1 MHHTSHY
8 CNLLYCTSCVKE
20 HFTVNRGSLSLLSTA
35 GDQFNEAAIPA
46 VSLWHFDLLRLTQIS
61 FCGLHIHVPQE
72 PSHMGVLGILQVA
85 GLLRPLLWD
94 RLLTRVVRWDYFET
108 DSRRFSCSMEGQAM
122 IWISSELNSSFSRA
136 WNFWKTC

>member
-20 HFTVNRGSLSLLSTA
+20 HFTVNCGPLSLLSTA

-46 VSLWHFDLLRLTQIS
+46 VSLWHFDLLWLTQVS
-61 FCGLHIHVPQE
+61 FCRLHIHVLQE
-72 PSHMGVLGILQVA
+72 PSHMGVLGILQAA

-94 RLLTRVVRWDYFET
+94 RLLTLVVHWDYFET

-122 IWISSELNSSFSRA
+122 IWMSSELNSSFSRA